1 MIAFALAALVAAP
14 VAAHA
19 QFGIK
24 AGVAFGDVSNKG
36 VLPGDLKGRT
46 GFAGGISLESAPSVI
61 GFGVEGLFSQEG
73 LTSDAPDGSFKTSY
87 INVPVYIRVMLPT
100 PAVKPFAYLG
110 PQVAFE
116 VNCSS
121 GNGDCPPPAPGEPER
136 KKTLFAAVIGGGIR
150 FGGKSS
156 AGFSVEGRYVYGL
169 TDLNPSTVTNSESYK
184 TRTFMILAGIHF

>member
-1 MIAFALAALVAAP
+1 MKRSSIAWMALALMAAP

-36 VLPGDLKGRT
+36 VLPGDLNGRT
-46 GFAGGISLESAPSVI
+46 GFAGGLSLESAPSTF

-73 LTSDAPDGSFKTSY
+73 LTSSAPASSFKTSY
-87 INVPVYIRVMLPT
+87 ISVPAYLRLMIPT
-100 PAVKPFAYLG
+100 PAIKPFAYIG
-110 PQVAFE
+110 PQVSFE
-116 VNCSS
+116 VDCNDGS
-121 GNGDCPPPAPGEPER
+121 GSCPDNGRA
-136 KKTLFAAVIGGGIR
+136 KTVYAGVIGAGIR

-169 TDLNPSTVTNSESYK
+169 TDLKPSTVTSSDSYK
-184 TRTFMILAGIHF
+184 VRTFLILGGIHF